1 MQRFA
6 EQSKRAE
13 AALSRG
19 ASARERADA
28 ARERIGAAHGHADG
42 VLEGIEARR
51 LSEAV
56 ERDHAADRRETEAD
70 ERDRIADRREAE
82 ADQRELTD
90 EMRRSEEDL
99 RGAIRPE
106 ASLNRRYASVAERTV
121 YLRFF
126 ASELAERVADQ
137 AEEHASYLETAAK
150 RGDRQ
155 RRLAIANVERE
166 IARIERQ
173 NAVRLR
179 DLSSPFFL
187 VEHLPR
193 LPGAHPAAKSSDSAQ

>member
-1 MQRFA
+1 MQRFT

-13 AALSRG
+13 AALSR
-19 ASARERADA
+19 AAAARERADA
-28 ARERIGAAHGHADG
+28 ARERIEAAHGHADG
-42 VLEGIEARR
+42 MLEGIEARR
-51 LSEAV
+51 ATDAV
-56 ERDHAADRRETEAD
+56 GRDRAADRREA
-70 ERDRIADRREAE
+70 EAE

-90 EMRRSEEDL
+90 EMRRSEQDL

-106 ASLNRRYASVAERTV
+106 ASLNRLYANVAERTV
-121 YLRFF
+121 YLRFV

-137 AEEHASYLETAAK
+137 AEEHASYLETAAR
-150 RGDRQ
+150 RGDRE

-179 DLSSPFFL
+179 DLSSPFVL

-193 LPGAHPAAKSSDSAQ
+193 LLGAHPAAKSSHLAQ